1 MLLQG
6 SPLCPGLPFP
16 APPFPG
22 AGAVLW
28 HRPPTLVTANVLL
41 KVRDRAE
48 NGSCLQPSGA
58 WVWTRPPSSQ
68 GRPGPY
74 WPLPGRA
81 TSTRFPTCEM
91 GVAVRGGPVV
101 LPPGCSLLPARRDS
115 ERQAWKGKGAL
126 HVEMPQ
132 EMGAGWAGWPVITCH
147 GGGLISFPSQPRPCR
162 WRQVSGGCWAWPSA
176 LEGSEPPHSPRQWV
190 GAPRRGT

>member
-6 SPLCPGLPFP
+6 SPLCPWLPFP

-58 WVWTRPPSSQ
+58 WVWTRPRAPRAGRDPTGPFLAEQPRLGFPPVKWGWRYEAALWSSPQ
-68 GRPGPY
+68 AAASFLPDGTQKGKPGKGKVPCM
-74 WPLPGRA
+74 WRCPRRWGQD
-81 TSTRFPTCEM
+81 
-91 GVAVRGGPVV
+91 GRGGP
-101 LPPGCSLLPARRDS
+101 
-115 ERQAWKGKGAL
+115 
-126 HVEMPQ
+126 
-132 EMGAGWAGWPVITCH
+132 
-147 GGGLISFPSQPRPCR
+147 
-162 WRQVSGGCWAWPSA
+162 
-176 LEGSEPPHSPRQWV
+176 
-190 GAPRRGT
+190 